1 MSDPAPPNIADKPTF
16 AAMMRDLDL
25 RTRFHYEVVQNLP
38 CNGFD
43 VAVKLEL
50 HIARSLMLLDR
61 TLTKIRVLAKRSQ
74 TRLIPRTVEREM
86 TNLESTLKAQI
97 KRWGWSFLLRDD
109 AEAQL
114 ARKIESHH
122 KRREIPFL
130 RAVLAWRSLPNL
142 ESHSNADRAADKAEE
157 MGLKPMR
164 LAGRDPEQVAW
175 ELHRAWR
182 DSPALGRAL
191 PTSNEQENTI
201 LARASDRIR
210 SYVYWNLSDP
220 DQTDEAHTCPD
231 IPCESA
237 PPQCAVLQILTPS
250 KRFILEAMFKAKSFD
265 PVTLLSTDEIAR
277 KSGAGQRSGEN
288 LKQPMSDLRQL
299 GLVDSRRG
307 RNGGYFLTQNG
318 RAVCEQIASSKR

>member
-1 MSDPAPPNIADKPTF
+1 MSDPAPPDVADSPTF
-16 AAMMRDLDL
+16 AAIMRELDL
-25 RTRFHYEVVQNLP
+25 RARFHYEAVQNLP

-50 HIARSLMLLDR
+50 HIARSLMRLHR
-61 TLTKIRVLAKRSQ
+61 TLTKIRDLANCSP
-74 TRLIPRTVEREM
+74 TRLIPRTVEREIN
-86 TNLESTLKAQI
+86 NLESTLKAQI
-97 KRWGWSFLLRDD
+97 KRWGWSFLLRPD

-114 ARKIESHH
+114 ARKLESHH

-130 RAVLAWRSLPNL
+130 RAILAWRSLPNL
-142 ESHSNADRAADKAEE
+142 ESHIKADRAADTAEK
-157 MGLKPMR
+157 MGLKPLR
-164 LAGRDPEQVAW
+164 SAGRDPEEFAW

-182 DSPALGRAL
+182 DSPALSRAL

-210 SYVYWNLSDP
+210 SYVYWNLSDL
-220 DQTDEAHTCPD
+220 DQTDESHVTPD
-231 IPCESA
+231 VPCESA
-237 PPQCAVLQILTPS
+237 SPPYAALEVLTPS
-250 KRFILEAMFKAKSFD
+250 QRYILEAMFNAKSFNA
-265 PVTLLSTDEIAR
+265 VALLSTDEIAR
-277 KSGAGQRSGEN
+277 KSGAGQGSGEN

-307 RNGGYFLTQNG
+307 RNGGYFLTENG